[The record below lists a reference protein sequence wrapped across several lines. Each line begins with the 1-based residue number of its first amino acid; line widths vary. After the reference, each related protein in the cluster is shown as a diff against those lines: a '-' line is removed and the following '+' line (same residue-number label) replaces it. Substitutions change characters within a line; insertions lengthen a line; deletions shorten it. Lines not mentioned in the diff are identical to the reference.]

1 MRSEETKMTADVKHL
16 PTYSFKEE
24 VMNSITHLVGLLF
37 GIGTLVFFIIY
48 QCLHNCSFLFMIPFY
63 TYSLIMMMVFFVSSF
78 YHSSKF
84 ESKRRAISRIIDHC
98 DIYAFVAATYFP
110 VCVYGIANQS
120 VAIAI
125 MIVEVVLALVG
136 IALNVIPVNSKAMRI
151 ISYLIYIIAGWVLI
165 FFYPFG
171 IGLEFNVFLFVLLGG
186 IIYSL
191 GAIIYA
197 IGSKKEWFHSIFHIF
212 VVLAAMTQ
220 FVGILF
226 LLY

>member
-1 MRSEETKMTADVKHL
+1 MTADKNHL
-16 PTYSFKEE
+16 PTYSLGEE
-24 VMNSITHLVGLLF
+24 IMNSITHLVGLIF
-37 GIGTLVFFIIY
+37 GVGTLVFFIAY
-48 QCLHNCSFLFMIPFY
+48 NVLQNVSFVYMIPFY
-63 TYSLIMMMVFFVSSF
+63 TYSLIMMMVFFISSF

-84 ESKRRAISRIIDHC
+84 GSKKRAVARIIDHC

-110 VCVYGIANQS
+110 ICMYGISNRP

-125 MIVEVVLALVG
+125 LVIEVVLALVG
-136 IALNVIPVNSKAMRI
+136 ITLNLLPKNSKVLNL
-151 ISYLIYIIAGWVLI
+151 ISYIIYIVDGWILI

-171 IGLEFNVFLFVLLGG
+171 IGLEFNVFLFALIGG
-186 IIYSL
+186 IVYSL

-197 IGSKKEWFHSIFHIF
+197 IGSKHKWFHSIFHIF

-226 LLY
+226 LLF

>member
-1 MRSEETKMTADVKHL
+1 MTADKNHL
-16 PTYSFKEE
+16 PTYSLGEE
-24 VMNSITHLVGLLF
+24 IMNSITHLVGLVF
-37 GIGTLVFFIIY
+37 GVGSLVFFIVYNI
-48 QCLHNCSFLFMIPFY
+48 LHNVSFVYMIPFY
-63 TYSLIMMMVFFVSSF
+63 TYSLIMMMVFFISAF

-84 ESKRRAISRIIDHC
+84 GSKKRAVARIIDHC

-110 VCVYGIANQS
+110 ICMYGITNRP

-125 MIVEVVLALVG
+125 LVIEVVLALVG
-136 IALNVIPVNSKAMRI
+136 ITLNLLPKNSKALNI
-151 ISYLIYIIAGWVLI
+151 ISYIIYIVDGWILI

-171 IGLEFNVFLFVLLGG
+171 IGLEFNVFLFVLIGG
-186 IIYSL
+186 IVYSL

-197 IGSKKEWFHSIFHIF
+197 IGSKHKWFHSIFHIF

-226 LLY
+226 LLF

>member
-1 MRSEETKMTADVKHL
+1 MTLDVKRL

-37 GIGTLVFFIIY
+37 AIGTLIFFVVYHISN
-48 QCLHNCSFLFMIPFY
+48 NCDFSFMFPFY

-84 ESKRRAISRIIDHC
+84 GSKRRAIARIIDHC

-110 VCVYGIANQS
+110 ICMYGIANKGAAT
-120 VAIAI
+120 AIL
-125 MIVEVVLALVG
+125 IVEVVLMLVG
-136 IALNVIPVNSKAMRI
+136 IALNLIPTNSKAI
-151 ISYLIYIIAGWVLI
+151 KLITYLIYIIDGWILI

-171 IGLEFNVFLFVLLGG
+171 IGLKFYVFLFVLLGG
-186 IIYSL
+186 VIYSI
-191 GAIIYA
+191 GAITYA
-197 IGSKKEWFHSIFHIF
+197 IGSKKAWLHSVFHIF

-226 LLY
+226 LLF

>member
-1 MRSEETKMTADVKHL
+1 MTADVKRL

-24 VMNSITHLVGLLF
+24 VMNSITHFVGLLF

-48 QCLHNCSFLFMIPFY
+48 HCLHNCSFLFMIPFY

-84 ESKRRAISRIIDHC
+84 ESKRRAVSRIIDHC

-110 VCVYGIANQS
+110 ICMYGIANQG
-120 VAIAI
+120 VGIAI
-125 MIVEVVLALVG
+125 MVVEVVLALVG
-136 IALNVIPVNSKAMRI
+136 IALNVIPTSNKALQL
-151 ISYLIYIIAGWVLI
+151 ISYLIYIIDGWVLI

-186 IIYSL
+186 IVYSV
-191 GAIIYA
+191 GAIIYV
-197 IGSKKEWFHSIFHIF
+197 IGAKKAWFHSIFHIF